1 MRNTGKDLLVHVAQ
15 HLGLE
20 VGEDDVPGRLP
31 LLVPGVIVPVEHQDG
46 LRKLG
51 FTIISY
57 HVIECALNMI
67 SRPILIGAGAEI
79 SEQFSLPL
87 FYSGNRVNGEIPRFT
102 ELLNTCLLLSLQR
115 KIIRSMSSFSRSK
128 LSDLKGLLKQNNSI

>member
-1 MRNTGKDLLVHVAQ
+1 MRNTVKDLLVHVAQ

-46 LRKLG
+46 LGKLG

-67 SRPILIGAGAEI
+67 SRPILIGAEI
-79 SEQFSLPL
+79 AEQFSLPL
-87 FYSGNRVNGEIPRFT
+87 FYSGNRINGEIPKFT
-102 ELLNTCLLLSLQR
+102 VLEFFKIHIFSCLFNV
-115 KIIRSMSSFSRSK
+115 K
-128 LSDLKGLLKQNNSI
+128 